1 MATTNEILE
10 SVRSRLAELPL
21 SAEFW
26 PEEEKEYRLNHP
38 VGAVLVGYA
47 GASYGPSRDT
57 FAVIQTREIT
67 LAVILVFR
75 QLNGPDGAGK
85 RAMPQRAGSQR
96 ITPGSRNRNEFL
108 HIHLPVFGLNSLPLR
123 LSWYELTLTCA
134 GVLVEAMEEE
144 DKPVLTDIDF
154 EGGAS

>member
-1 MATTNEILE
+1 MVVATTNEILE
-10 SVRSRLAELPL
+10 SVRARLAELPL

-38 VGAVLVGYA
+38 VGAALVGYA

-75 QLNGPDGAGK
+75 QLNGPDGAVDMVDRIRSFLTGFRPPDCGK
-85 RAMPQRAGSQR
+85 LHMKSERFAGQA
-96 ITPGSRNRNEFL
+96 SRL
-108 HIHLPVFGLNSLPLR
+108 W
-123 LSWYELTLTCA
+123 WYELTLTCA

-144 DKPVLTDIDF
+144 DLPVLTDIDF
-154 EGGAS
+154 EGETS